1 MCESVRLLKKLFLSL
16 HLILI
21 GYIFRILYSQCN
33 YKIYISVFSGSYNYL
48 IYVMCYS
55 VDVRY
60 CCTFCEKKIN
70 EYFLK
75 VKSLF

>member
-1 MCESVRLLKKLFLSL
+1 MCEAVRPLNKLFLSL

-21 GYIFRILYSQCN
+21 GYIFRILYSQYN

-70 EYFLK
+70 K
-75 VKSLF
+75 